1 MVSSSYG
8 RPSQKKAGWIEAYIR
23 SISEM
28 PYDFHVYCFG
38 GSDFKDLR
46 VANVLFR
53 SVPDSH
59 TSGMFNRL
67 IPFYLRRRWDLSCVV
82 ESLKEIVKQEP
93 YDLMHVHGSE
103 TGLGLV
109 GSLTGCPVILSLQ
122 GLKSAIS
129 QRYFGSLKWSE
140 RFSGSLTPH
149 GLVTVARGYGFP
161 WGEYY
166 SRQDARLERTVI
178 QCCDAFLG
186 KTPFDEAMIR
196 ALKPEAAYYRQGI
209 HVRPTTSQRL
219 WKARDDSSSHRIL
232 CISAGEPYKGL
243 DTLVTA
249 AVSASNHLDKPVEL
263 QIIGDISPSLQK
275 ILTKRLSGKHDRI
288 ILSLPGSM
296 SADSIDDAILSVD
309 MLVVSSF
316 IENECHALLEAMRL
330 GCPCITTSV
339 GGIKS
344 YALAENNTLLFDPG
358 NDLELA
364 GLIIKLSKDRSLQ
377 ETLSRNAVTTVAA
390 LANPPLPE
398 LLGSIYESAFRG
410 GWLPSISARKLK
422 WSLQGC

>member
-1 MVSSSYG
+1 
-8 RPSQKKAGWIEAYIR
+8 
-23 SISEM
+23 
-28 PYDFHVYCFG
+28 
-38 GSDFKDLR
+38 
-46 VANVLFR
+46 
-53 SVPDSH
+53 
-59 TSGMFNRL
+59 
-67 IPFYLRRRWDLSCVV
+67 
-82 ESLKEIVKQEP
+82 
-93 YDLMHVHGSE
+93 MHVHGSE

-109 GSLTGCPVILSLQ
+109 GSLTGSPVALSLQ
-122 GLKSAIS
+122 GLKNAIS

-140 RFSGSLTPH
+140 RFSGSFTPH
-149 GLVTVARGYGFP
+149 GLMTVARGYGIP

-166 SRQDARLERTVI
+166 SRQDAQLERTVI

-209 HVRPTTSQRL
+209 HLRQTTSQRL
-219 WKARDDSSSHRIL
+219 WKARDESLSHKIL
-232 CISAGEPYKGL
+232 CVSAGEPYKGL

-249 AVSASNHLDKPVEL
+249 AVKASNHLEKPVEL
-263 QIIGDISPSLQK
+263 QIVGAVSSSMRK
-275 ILTKRLSGKHDRI
+275 ILTKRLSVSQGR
-288 ILSLPGSM
+288 LSLTLPGSM
-296 SADSIDDAILSVD
+296 SAESIDDAILSVD

-344 YALAENNTLLFDPG
+344 YARAENNTLLFDPG

-364 GLIIKLSKDRSLQ
+364 GLIIKLIHDRSLQ

-398 LLGSIYESAFRG
+398 LLGGIYESALKG
-410 GWLPSISARKLK
+410 SWLPSISARKLK
-422 WSLQGC
+422 WSIQGC